1 MRREADTDPGGL
13 VRLRRLFDHDA
24 WANREAIA
32 SLIGS
37 GEGAPPLAQAV
48 KVLAHVL
55 GAERLWLD
63 RLLRAKPSVP
73 VWPEA
78 RLETLR
84 ADFDD
89 MARRWEDLLDD
100 LEPSDLDREIEY
112 VNSKGEPWKS
122 TVGDVLDHV
131 VLHSSYHR
139 GQIASHLRAAGREPA
154 YTDFIHAVRQ
164 GFVE

>member
-1 MRREADTDPGGL
+1 MGRESDTDPGGL
-13 VRLRRLFDHDA
+13 ARLRRLFDHDA

-32 SLIGS
+32 SLIGT
-37 GEGAPPLAQAV
+37 GEGAPPPAQAV

-63 RLLRAKPSVP
+63 RLLGVMPGVP
-73 VWPEA
+73 VWPGA
-78 RLETLR
+78 VLESLR

-89 MARRWEDLLDD
+89 MARRWEDVLDD

-112 VNSKGEPWKS
+112 VNSKGEPWRS

-131 VLHSSYHR
+131 LLHSSYHR
-139 GQIASHLRAAGREPA
+139 GQVAFCLRAAGREPA

>member
-1 MRREADTDPGGL
+1 MAKEPETDPGGL

-24 WANREAIA
+24 WANREALS
-32 SLIGS
+32 SLVGLTQ
-37 GEGAPPLAQAV
+37 GTPPPAQAV

-63 RLLRAKPSVP
+63 RLLRAKPSVS

-78 RLETLR
+78 KLDRLH
-84 ADFDD
+84 ADVDD
-89 MARRWEDLLDD
+89 IARRWEDFLDD
-100 LEPSDLDREIEY
+100 LAPADLDREIEY
-112 VNSKGEPWKS
+112 VNSQGKPWKS
-122 TVGDVLDHV
+122 TVGDVLTHV

-154 YTDFIHAVRQ
+154 YTDFIHAVRS